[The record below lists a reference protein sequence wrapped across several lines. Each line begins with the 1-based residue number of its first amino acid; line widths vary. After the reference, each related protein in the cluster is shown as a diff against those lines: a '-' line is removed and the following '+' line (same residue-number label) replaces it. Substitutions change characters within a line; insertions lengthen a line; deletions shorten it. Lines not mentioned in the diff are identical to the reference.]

1 MQVKYRILAFYRL
14 LFSLVS
20 SSYDFITLS
29 LIIAESS
36 IILAKYFPFLQL
48 HEDGSKIQFFSHKLR
63 FLYSHRHLLLFYH

>member
-48 HEDGSKIQFFSHKLR
+48 HEDGSKI
-63 FLYSHRHLLLFYH
+63 